1 MQNTIKYKGQLN
13 AVGSKLKEYR
23 IKNNLTQEQLTAKL
37 QVLDININK
46 NSLQK
51 IERGDRIIKEFELT
65 AFAVIFNVSADEL
78 LEDCRKEFLKTKN
91 N

>member
-1 MQNTIKYKGQLN
+1 MQNTIKYKGKLN
-13 AVGSKLKEYR
+13 AIGSKLKEYR

-78 LEDCRKEFLKTKN
+78 LEDCRKNFLK
-91 N
+91 